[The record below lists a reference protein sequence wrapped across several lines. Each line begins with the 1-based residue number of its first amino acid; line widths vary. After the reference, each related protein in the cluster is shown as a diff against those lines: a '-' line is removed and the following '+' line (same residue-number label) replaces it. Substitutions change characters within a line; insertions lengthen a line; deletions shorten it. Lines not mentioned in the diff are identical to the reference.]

1 MTEFSS
7 KPDQLSRWD
16 SFSHTQWRHKMFSS
30 IISRWNGKVQSN
42 IWLHLEVFIMC
53 DVTLRLC
60 VTLSLLNEL
69 YCMYAYRQTGIT
81 LIMYWISPCRSERGN
96 KNALLYT
103 SS

>member
-16 SFSHTQWRHKMFSS
+16 SFSHTQWQEVAGLCRSQHKMFSS

-81 LIMYWISPCRSERGN
+81 LIMYW
-96 KNALLYT
+96 
-103 SS
+103 